1 VSFEFRKV
9 KKVMSG
15 KVNNSSEVDLLY
27 MCLSVNR
34 LEIDQLDLSLVL
46 YNVNIYRPEYLTVQI
61 LFSSIV
67 KQDKKPAV

>member
-1 VSFEFRKV
+1 MSFEFRKV